1 MNDMTPIDI
10 AHPQDGMRDLA
21 TRIEAE
27 HAAVAQALQSAL
39 AHAIAAGE
47 LLIVAKRH
55 GRGLR
60 EDLKARLRPGQPN
73 PRCRY
78 CPGSH

>member
-47 LLIVAKRH
+47 LLIVAKRQVQH
-55 GRGLR
+55 GLSALLGHGNTTSWTNQER
-60 EDLKARLRPGQPN
+60 A
-73 PRCRY
+73 
-78 CPGSH
+78 SVT

>member
-47 LLIVAKRH
+47 LLIV
-55 GRGLR
+55 G
-60 EDLKARLRPGQPN
+60 
-73 PRCRY
+73 
-78 CPGSH
+78 

>member
-27 HAAVAQALQSAL
+27 HAALNAL
-39 AHAIAAGE
+39 
-47 LLIVAKRH
+47 R
-55 GRGLR
+55 
-60 EDLKARLRPGQPN
+60 ARFRSLDD
-73 PRCRY
+73 
-78 CPGSH
+78 